1 MTQKFSDGFF
11 QNEGV
16 KLLALKG
23 VDLSSKG
30 SLNRALGNEEAS
42 SWNSFLLVFT
52 SLFINRDLESSKTIA
67 GCLYWYVGTR
77 FTICQS
83 VIRIQHFKR
92 CFSQHSEEGERSK
105 AVLCSFDISRGE
117 SHFQAK
123 IKGFRVYNNS

>member
-1 MTQKFSDGFF
+1 MIQKFSDGFF

-30 SLNRALGNEEAS
+30 SLNPLGNEKAS

-67 GCLYWYVGTR
+67 GCLDRYVGTR

-83 VIRIQHFKR
+83 VIRIQHFQL
-92 CFSQHSEEGERSK
+92 CFSQHSEEGTKQS
-105 AVLCSFDISRGE
+105 SFM
-117 SHFQAK
+117 F
-123 IKGFRVYNNS
+123 V